1 MLYSRRMTADL
12 AAIPGVFDHHHTV
25 AADEIDELDHV
36 NNLHYLAWTQTA
48 AKAHSIAN
56 GWPFA
61 RYRELGAT
69 WVVRSH
75 AIEYLRPARLG
86 DAVAVRTWVTEMGKI
101 HSLRRYE
108 IVRPADAV
116 VLATAETRWVFVKL
130 AGQSLTRVPEELRAA
145 FPVVAR

>member
-12 AAIPGVFDHHHTV
+12 AAIPGVFDHHHAV

-48 AKAHSIAN
+48 AKAHSIAV

-86 DAVAVRTWVTEMGKI
+86 DAVVVRTWVAEMGKI

>member
-1 MLYSRRMTADL
+1 MTADL

-25 AADEIDELDHV
+25 EPAEIDELEHV
-36 NNLHYLAWTQTA
+36 NNLHYLAWTQAA
-48 AKAHSIAN
+48 AKAHSAAV

-61 RYRELGAT
+61 RYRELGST

-86 DAVAVRTWVTEMGKI
+86 DAVVVRTWVTEMGKI

-108 IVRPADAV
+108 IVRTSDAA
-116 VLATAETRWVFVKL
+116 VLATAETRWVFVTLSGQTL
-130 AGQSLTRVPEELRAA
+130 ARVPAELRAA

>member
-1 MLYSRRMTADL
+1 MTADL
-12 AAIPGVFDHHHTV
+12 TAIAGVFDHHHTV
-25 AADEIDELDHV
+25 TPAEIDELDHV

-48 AKAHSIAN
+48 AKAHSSAV

-75 AIEYLRPARLG
+75 AIEYLRAGRLG
-86 DAVAVRTWVTEMGKI
+86 DGVVVRTWVAEMGKI
-101 HSLRRYE
+101 HSLRRYQ
-108 IVRPADAV
+108 IVRASDAE
-116 VLATAETRWVFVKL
+116 VLATAETRWVFVTI
-130 AGQSLTRVPEELRAA
+130 AGQSLARVPEELRAA

>member
-1 MLYSRRMTADL
+1 MLYWRRMTADL

-48 AKAHSIAN
+48 AKAHSLAV

-75 AIEYLRPARLG
+75 AIEYLRPARLD
-86 DAVAVRTWVTEMGKI
+86 DAVVVRTWVTEMGKI

-130 AGQSLTRVPEELRAA
+130 AGQSLTRVPEEMRAA